1 MRVYWGCDQ
10 VIESVGQ
17 LGATFVYLH
26 LFDGCLALIIT
37 SDLPVYCLLH
47 NAYFIWYI
55 RYLLLQLC
63 LLYVLTVL
71 CVTALLKLL
80 IALVYNISCL
90 TWRCRASDN
99 HSINILTWLF
109 LLLTIAFLPRTSC
122 RFLFRLKAIIGGF
135 CKNLK
140 NSGIPNTSY
149 RVAKTNNMVLGNT
162 FFLQETQWFIMI
174 YNIYMFICN
183 RLMDFMLNTNKYEM
197 TFLGHLYE
205 RWYDSI

>member
-1 MRVYWGCDQ
+1 M
-10 VIESVGQ
+10 
-17 LGATFVYLH
+17 TH
-26 LFDGCLALIIT
+26 
-37 SDLPVYCLLH
+37 
-47 NAYFIWYI
+47 FIWYI
-55 RYLLLQLC
+55 RYLLLQLR

-71 CVTALLKLL
+71 CVTALL

-109 LLLTIAFLPRTSC
+109 LLLTIVFLPRISC

-149 RVAKTNNMVLGNT
+149 RAAKTNNMVLGNT
-162 FFLQETQWFIMI
+162 FFLQ
-174 YNIYMFICN
+174 
-183 RLMDFMLNTNKYEM
+183 
-197 TFLGHLYE
+197 
-205 RWYDSI
+205 